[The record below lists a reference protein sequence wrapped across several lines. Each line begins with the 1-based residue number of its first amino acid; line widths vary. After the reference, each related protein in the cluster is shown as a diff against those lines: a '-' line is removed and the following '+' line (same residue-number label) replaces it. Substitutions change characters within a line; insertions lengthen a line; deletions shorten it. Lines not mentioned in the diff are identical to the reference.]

1 MIEMREILSLSAL
14 ILAVLL
20 VRAIFKNR
28 VPKRMLYCLWLVVL
42 LKLCLPGTL
51 FSLPV
56 LPAEKLVAPTQI
68 SELPA
73 QTTPVIQQ
81 PAQTVMQPQTPAQQ
95 QVSPAQETAKPA
107 AKPLTTAQILQIVW
121 FGGSALLGLWLFGA
135 WAVFTI
141 RLHRDRRF
149 LGKRGGTRIYVSDAV
164 KSPCLAGLIPAV
176 YLTEDV
182 LQADDTELILRH
194 ELTHMRHLDF
204 LWSFFRMAVVVVYW
218 WNPFIWLAAICSKR
232 DAELACDEAV
242 AAKLPER
249 ERLAYARAI
258 LAQAPR
264 KTAALS
270 LAGPPVKER
279 ILFLTKKQRTSVLCV
294 VLALLLVVSATGCSF
309 AELTRREAEQAAPA
323 EEETQPKTEPQD
335 EAAPEP
341 TAEITQPER
350 TSLEEEL
357 PIDEAARAKWFDFVD
372 RWRLDYLP
380 VFSRGAAPASTSEY
394 LMWVFARN
402 MDAFKAQ
409 GYMTKSDVE
418 TEIRAHFEVENLTHE
433 GLTRTWDYD
442 GETYTA
448 VPGGVKD
455 RPLAR
460 LDGITTSEE
469 NGRRI
474 YYVQY
479 TLVQPE
485 HLVLSEQERQALA
498 EQIARGDSAD
508 LQELSSYTVCFA
520 YEKGEPVFLSHTERS
535 SIDLEYDDIKTW
547 SWAPYETLYRTDGV
561 RMGLV
566 READGTRRIGEVPD
580 TKVWIRLKDGTL
592 LSDEPFDACIDYMG
606 EPEGE
611 VYCIRNGTGYRY
623 TVSAGDGSFRLSE
636 VDEPKTLAE
645 DHFGYRL
652 RVTRW
657 DSREPCYG
665 IVTAD
670 GTEVIAPV
678 YERVEIP
685 FPDRFLLYEGG
696 ASQGPVMGRCRLTD
710 ETGNML
716 CARFH
721 WIDYSV
727 FDDGYI
733 GIAVCYGERAAYPCY
748 DEDGQPMPEGYWLVD
763 RDGKLCSER
772 FVKLSFGD
780 GEETHAISEDDVL
793 RAQREDG
800 TEVLL
805 PVAELLLS

>member
-1 MIEMREILSLSAL
+1 MLKEVLTVSAL
-14 ILAVLL
+14 IAVVLL

-28 VPKRMLYCLWLVVL
+28 VPKRMLYALWLVVL

-51 FSLPV
+51 VSLPV
-56 LPAEKLVAPTQI
+56 LPAEDAAAPTQ
-68 SELPA
+68 SAEQPV

-107 AKPLTTAQILQIVW
+107 AKPLATAQILQIVW

-149 LGKRGGTRIYVSDAV
+149 LGKRGGTRIYVSGAV
-164 KSPCLAGLIPAV
+164 KSPCLAGLLPAV
-176 YLTEDV
+176 YLTQDV
-182 LQADDTELILRH
+182 LQTDEAELIVRH
-194 ELTHMRHLDF
+194 ELTHLRHLDF

-350 TSLEEEL
+350 TSLEESL
-357 PIDEAARAKWFDFVD
+357 PIDEAARAAWLDFAD
-372 RWRLDYLP
+372 TWRLDYLP
-380 VFSRGAAPASTSEY
+380 AFSRGAAPASTSEY

-547 SWAPYETLYRTDGV
+547 SWAPYETLYRTDGT

-566 READGTRRIGEVPD
+566 RDADGTRHIGEIPD
-580 TKVWIRLKDGTL
+580 TKVWIRLQDGTL
-592 LSDEPFDACIDYMG
+592 LSDEPFDACIDYMD
-606 EPEGE
+606 EPAGE
-611 VYCIRNGTGYRY
+611 VYCIRSGTGYRY

-636 VDEPKTLAE
+636 VDEPKTLDE
-645 DHFGYRL
+645 DQFGYHL

-685 FPDRFLLYEGG
+685 FADRFLLYEGG
-696 ASQGPVMGRCRLTD
+696 ASQGPVMGWCRLTD
-710 ETGNML
+710 ETGGTL

-748 DEDGQPMPEGYWLVD
+748 DEDVQPMPEGYWLVD

-780 GEETHAISEDDVL
+780 GDETHAASEDDVL
-793 RAQREDG
+793 RALREDG
-800 TEVLL
+800 TEELL

>member
-1 MIEMREILSLSAL
+1 MLRDILTLSAL

-28 VPKRMLYCLWLVVL
+28 VPKRMIYCLWLVVL

-51 FSLPV
+51 VSLPV
-56 LPAEKLVAPTQI
+56 LPAENAAAPTQ
-68 SELPA
+68 SAEQPV

-149 LGKRGGTRIYVSDAV
+149 LGKRGGTRIYVSGAV
-164 KSPCLAGLIPAV
+164 KSPCLAGLLPAV

-182 LQADDTELILRH
+182 LQTDDTELILRH
-194 ELTHMRHLDF
+194 ELTHLRHLDF
-204 LWSFFRMAVVVVYW
+204 LWSFCRTIAVIAYW
-218 WNPFIWLAAICSKR
+218 WNPLIWLAAICSKH

-264 KTAALS
+264 KASALS

-279 ILFLTKKQRTSVLCV
+279 VLFLTKKRRASAICI
-294 VLALLLVVSATGCSF
+294 VLALTLTISATGCSF

-350 TSLEEEL
+350 TSLEESL

-460 LDGITTSEE
+460 LDSVIRVNLGEE
-469 NGRRI
+469 PQ
-474 YYVQY
+474 YCVQY
-479 TLVQPE
+479 CLMGNGNLLDDVEWSRCRDEIVSGEAPDLSALREFTLVFTMQ
-485 HLVLSEQERQALA
+485 
-498 EQIARGDSAD
+498 D
-508 LQELSSYTVCFA
+508 
-520 YEKGEPVFLSHTERS
+520 GEPVFLSHTERS

-696 ASQGPVMGRCRLTD
+696 ASQGAVMGRCRLTD
-710 ETGNML
+710 ETGNTL

-793 RAQREDG
+793 RAQRGDG

>member
-28 VPKRMLYCLWLVVL
+28 VPKRMLYALWLVVL

-51 FSLPV
+51 VSLPV
-56 LPAEKLVAPTQI
+56 LPAEDAAV
-68 SELPA
+68 PA
-73 QTTPVIQQ
+73 QSAERPVQTAPVIQR

-149 LGKRGGTRIYVSDAV
+149 VGKRGGTCIYVSGAV

-182 LQADDTELILRH
+182 LQADEAELILRH
-194 ELTHMRHLDF
+194 ELTHLRHLDF
-204 LWSFFRMAVVVVYW
+204 LWSLCRTAAVTVYW

-242 AAKLPER
+242 AARLPESK
-249 ERLAYARAI
+249 RLAYARAI

-264 KTAALS
+264 KASALS

-341 TAEITQPER
+341 TAGITQPER

-357 PIDEAARAKWFDFVD
+357 PVDETARAEWFDFAD

-380 VFSRGAAPASTSEY
+380 VFSRGAVPASTSEY

-460 LDGITTSEE
+460 LDSIIRVNLGEE
-469 NGRRI
+469 PQ
-474 YYVQY
+474 YCVQY
-479 TLVQPE
+479 CLMGNGNLLDDAEWSRCRDKIVSGEASDLSELREFTLVFTMQ
-485 HLVLSEQERQALA
+485 
-498 EQIARGDSAD
+498 D
-508 LQELSSYTVCFA
+508 
-520 YEKGEPVFLSHTERS
+520 GEPVFLSHTERS

-710 ETGNML
+710 ESGNTL
-716 CARFH
+716 CVRFH

-772 FVKLSFGD
+772 FVKLFFGA

-800 TEVLL
+800 TEALL

>member
-14 ILAVLL
+14 IVAVLL
-20 VRAIFKNR
+20 VRAMFKNR
-28 VPKRMLYCLWLVVL
+28 VPKRMIYCLWLVVL

-51 FSLPV
+51 VSLPV
-56 LPAEKLVAPTQI
+56 LPAEDAAAPAQ
-68 SELPA
+68 SAEQPV
-73 QTTPVIQQ
+73 QTTPVIQR
-81 PAQTVMQPQTPAQQ
+81 PAQTVTKPQTPAQQ
-95 QVSPAQETAKPA
+95 PVSPVQETAKPA
-107 AKPLTTAQILQIVW
+107 AKPLATAQILQIVW
-121 FGGSALLGLWLFGA
+121 FSGSALLGLWLFGT
-135 WAVFTI
+135 WLTFTI
-141 RLHRDRRF
+141 RLRKSRKF
-149 LGKRGGTRIYVSDAV
+149 LGRQGRTNIYVSKHI

-182 LQADDTELILRH
+182 LRNDTTELIVRH
-194 ELTHMRHLDF
+194 ELTHLHHLDF
-204 LWSFFRMAVVVVYW
+204 LWSLCRTIAVIVYW
-218 WNPFIWLAAICSKR
+218 WNPLIWLAAICSKR

-242 AAKLPER
+242 AARLPESK
-249 ERLAYARAI
+249 RLAYARAI

-264 KTAALS
+264 KASALS

-341 TAEITQPER
+341 VAEITQPER
-350 TSLEEEL
+350 TSPEEEL
-357 PIDEAARAKWFDFVD
+357 PVDETARAAWLDFAD

-380 VFSRGAAPASTSEY
+380 VFSRGAVPASTSEY
-394 LMWVFARN
+394 LMWVFTRN
-402 MDAFKAQ
+402 MDALKEQ
-409 GYMTKSDVE
+409 GYMTKSYVE
-418 TEIRAHFEVENLTHE
+418 TEIQSHFEVGNLTHE
-433 GLTRTWDYD
+433 GLTKTWNFD

-479 TLVQPE
+479 TLVQPD

-520 YEKGEPVFLSHTERS
+520 YENGGPVFLSHTERS

-566 READGTRRIGEVPD
+566 READGTRHIGEVPD

-623 TVSAGDGSFRLSE
+623 TVSTGDGSFRLSE

-710 ETGNML
+710 ETGNTL
-716 CARFH
+716 CVRFH

-772 FVKLSFGD
+772 FVKLSFGA

-793 RAQREDG
+793 RTLREDG

>member
-1 MIEMREILSLSAL
+1 MLKEVLTVSAL
-14 ILAVLL
+14 IAVVLL

-28 VPKRMLYCLWLVVL
+28 VPKRMIYCLWLVVL
-42 LKLCLPGTL
+42 LKFCLPGTL

-56 LPAEKLVAPTQI
+56 LPAEDAAAPAQ
-68 SELPA
+68 SAELPA

-81 PAQTVMQPQTPAQQ
+81 PAQTVTQPQTPAQQ
-95 QVSPAQETAKPA
+95 PVSPAHETAKPA
-107 AKPLTTAQILQIVW
+107 AKPLTTAQILQIAW
-121 FGGSALLGLWLFGA
+121 FSGSALLGLWLFGA

-149 LGKRGGTRIYVSDAV
+149 LGKRGGTCIYVSGAV

-182 LQADDTELILRH
+182 LQTDEAELIVRH
-194 ELTHMRHLDF
+194 ELTHLHHLDF
-204 LWSFFRMAVVVVYW
+204 LWSLCRTIAVIVYW

-242 AAKLPER
+242 AAKLPESK
-249 ERLAYARAI
+249 RLAYARAI

-294 VLALLLVVSATGCSF
+294 ILALLLVASATGCSF
-309 AELTRREAEQAAPA
+309 AELTRQRSGKIEMPEEAEEAAPA
-323 EEETQPKTEPQD
+323 D
-335 EAAPEP
+335 EIPADELPAGE
-341 TAEITQPER
+341 AEIP
-350 TSLEEEL
+350 
-357 PIDEAARAKWFDFVD
+357 AV
-372 RWRLDYLP
+372 
-380 VFSRGAAPASTSEY
+380 GAETPAQEQTEQ
-394 LMWVFARN
+394 
-402 MDAFKAQ
+402 AQ
-409 GYMTKSDVE
+409 GDT
-418 TEIRAHFEVENLTHE
+418 
-433 GLTRTWDYD
+433 
-442 GETYTA
+442 
-448 VPGGVKD
+448 
-455 RPLAR
+455 
-460 LDGITTSEE
+460 
-469 NGRRI
+469 
-474 YYVQY
+474 
-479 TLVQPE
+479 
-485 HLVLSEQERQALA
+485 
-498 EQIARGDSAD
+498 
-508 LQELSSYTVCFA
+508 
-520 YEKGEPVFLSHTERS
+520 
-535 SIDLEYDDIKTW
+535 EYDDVKTW
-547 SWAPYETLYRTDGV
+547 SWAPYDTLYRTDGV

-566 READGTRRIGEVPD
+566 READGARRIGEVPD

-636 VDEPKTLAE
+636 VDEPEILEE

-652 RVTRW
+652 RVYRW

-670 GTEVIAPV
+670 GAEVIAPV

-710 ETGNML
+710 ETGGTL
-716 CARFH
+716 SARFH

-763 RDGKLCSER
+763 RDGNLCSER
-772 FVKLSFGD
+772 FAKLSFGD
-780 GEETHAISEDDVL
+780 GDETHAASKDDVL

-800 TEVLL
+800 TETLL
-805 PVAELLLS
+805 TVAELLRP

>member
-28 VPKRMLYCLWLVVL
+28 VPKRMIYCLWLVVL

-51 FSLPV
+51 VSLPV
-56 LPAEKLVAPTQI
+56 LPAEDAAV
-68 SELPA
+68 PA
-73 QTTPVIQQ
+73 QSAERPVQTAPVIQR
-81 PAQTVMQPQTPAQQ
+81 PAQTVTKPQTPAQQ
-95 QVSPAQETAKPA
+95 PVSPVQETAKPA

-149 LGKRGGTRIYVSDAV
+149 LGKRGGTRIYVSGAV

-176 YLTEDV
+176 YLTQDV
-182 LQADDTELILRH
+182 LQTDDTELILRH
-194 ELTHMRHLDF
+194 ELTHLHHLDF
-204 LWSFFRMAVVVVYW
+204 LWSLCRTIAVIVYW
-218 WNPFIWLAAICSKR
+218 WNPLIWLAAICSKR

-279 ILFLTKKQRTSVLCV
+279 ILFLTKKRRTSVLCV
-294 VLALLLVVSATGCSF
+294 ILALLLVASATGCSF

-323 EEETQPKTEPQD
+323 EEETQPKTEPQA

-357 PIDEAARAKWFDFVD
+357 PVDEPARAEWFDFAD

-460 LDGITTSEE
+460 LDSVIRVNLGEE
-469 NGRRI
+469 PQ
-474 YYVQY
+474 YCVQY
-479 TLVQPE
+479 CLMGNGNLLDDVEWSRCRDEIVSGEAPDLSALREFTLVFTMQ
-485 HLVLSEQERQALA
+485 
-498 EQIARGDSAD
+498 D
-508 LQELSSYTVCFA
+508 
-520 YEKGEPVFLSHTERS
+520 GEPVFLSHTERS

-696 ASQGPVMGRCRLTD
+696 ASQGAVMGRCRLTD
-710 ETGNML
+710 ETGNTL

-793 RAQREDG
+793 RAQRGDG